1 MTLPSRRASI
11 AGMHAVITPGPGGG
25 RKLRQSGFSLVITLS
40 MLVLLTTVA
49 VGLMGLAS
57 ISLRTSG
64 ASEHRRIAQ
73 ANARLALC
81 LAIGALQKHAG
92 DDRRVT
98 GAAALLDASP
108 DSETADGIAEP
119 HWTGVW
125 RSTRGDGSS
134 WYEHGSNAGGT
145 LDRRWQ
151 DDWDAEEEVEAWLV
165 SGNEEQG
172 SRREPMSGGGRD
184 FIELVSEEGA
194 GGVAANRVTVP
205 RVALGEA
212 NEERGGYAWWVGDL
226 GTKAN
231 LATPDRFAAQDL
243 DAGGGE
249 GWRRVMMAQDAEH
262 PEDPL
267 AAEIRP
273 LLVDRKTLELAAGG
287 EQAAGFHDFTTGSA
301 GVLSNTLEGGL
312 KRDLSVYLASNGRVA
327 PKSAG
332 GKLLAGL
339 QDSDNLVGP
348 ANTTDAEA
356 RGISFARHRQRL
368 VSPKFGLLRSWANVG
383 SGVSFRA
390 PSLAQMN
397 PKLEPRPGEMADS
410 YDDTNPKPTAIKEMD
425 QTSLMPVL
433 SEASIYYSISYYD
446 RGPGQTNR
454 YGLRV
459 HLYPRVV
466 LWNPYNAKLRVNPTA
481 ICLFVNGSKTFELE
495 LSDGKRE
502 VFGMTLGRGG
512 AQRGSLLFSLDGVTM
527 GPGQSL
533 VFSPSGAQAYQ
544 NARPSGNFLSAGQVP
559 DVNRFFHLDSQ
570 THGPGFLTHVLP
582 VQGDAVRW
590 TSGGKSLT
598 DGGVPALP
606 IQFREVALSQ
616 AYGSEFQ
623 FQADDYRML
632 WKNSGSGSGWS
643 DADFDKMPMLQFVS
657 CALQYGDN
665 DELPVIWSEKMPV
678 PVEQTG
684 ASKPDGLF
692 QAPDRRTRDG
702 FRLRWFDEHASNR
715 LGSGSLSGTAHF
727 ENAPL
732 ANWNVRSTYSLRSPW
747 ENLSDSVPAF
757 FGAYTRDLFDDAVSW
772 NGMQPVASSGGA
784 TGFPFGQPIEGTG
797 SYILFD
803 VPRSGTGIVSPGMF
817 QHVKMSEFTWHPS
830 YAFGNS
836 LVDPRIGREG
846 TELERRS
853 LNNRSNGGWNRYTIG
868 WANDG
873 RSDDQDKWA
882 FYARNLLQ
890 NVVSDRPGDEQSV
903 SYDLSF
909 ELNHNFWDRHFLS
922 AGDSNRWTRFVQDP
936 LSNPL
941 PNGRLQA
948 VKGSAGPLEDCIGD
962 LHLAAGSLLVD
973 GAFNINSTRK
983 QAWKA
988 MLLSTRDTTSG
999 GRAAFPRLL
1008 NPPGSDGSAAT
1019 PGSEDSWTGFR
1030 SLSDEEA
1037 DELAEAIVTEV
1048 KTRGPFLSMGDFV
1061 NRRLKDDPT
1070 GDKGALQA
1078 AIDRTSINRAY
1089 EQAQPLDN
1097 SKELPNYYH
1106 RDNIA
1111 DPTRFS
1117 QTLQPDTKAWGM
1129 PGHLT
1134 QADLLQVLG
1143 PALAARS
1150 DTFLIRAYGESRD
1163 GKGNVLGRAW
1173 CEATVQRVPQPL
1185 HPDELGLNP
1194 ADPDSGRDFG
1204 RRFVT
1209 VAFRWLSKEEI

>member
-1 MTLPSRRASI
+1 
-11 AGMHAVITPGPGGG
+11 MHAVITPARSSG

-40 MLVLLTTVA
+40 MLVLLTTVS
-49 VGLMGLAS
+49 VGLLGLAS

-73 ANARLALC
+73 ANARLALL

-98 GAAALLDASP
+98 GDAALLDASP
-108 DSETADGIAEP
+108 DSENADGVTEP

-125 RSTRGDGSS
+125 RSTRPDGSS

-145 LDRRWQ
+145 LDRRWES
-151 DDWDAEEEVEAWLV
+151 DWSAEDEVEAWLV
-165 SGNEEQG
+165 SGNENQG
-172 SRREPMSGGGRD
+172 TRHEPTSGGSRD
-184 FIELVSEEGA
+184 FIELVSEDGA
-194 GGVAANRVTVP
+194 GGVAANRVSVP
-205 RVALGEA
+205 RVALGKA
-212 NEERGGYAWWVGDL
+212 NEESGGYAWWVGDL

-231 LATPDRFAAQDL
+231 LATPDPYADQEL
-243 DAGGGE
+243 EPSGGE

-273 LLVDRKTLELAAGG
+273 LLVDRKTLELAAGKD
-287 EQAAGFHDFTTGSA
+287 QAEGFHDFTTSSA

-327 PKSAG
+327 AKSAG
-332 GKLLAGL
+332 GKMLAGL

-348 ANTTDAEA
+348 ANVADAEA
-356 RGISFARHRQRL
+356 RDISFARYRQRM
-368 VSPKFGLLRSWANVG
+368 VSPKFGLLRSWAKLG
-383 SGVSFRA
+383 DEASFRT
-390 PSLAQMN
+390 PSLTQIA
-397 PKLEPRPGEMADS
+397 PKPEPQPGEMADS
-410 YDDTNPKPTAIKEMD
+410 YDDSNVKPVAIKELD
-425 QTSLMPVL
+425 QSGLMPVL

-446 RGPGQTNR
+446 RGPGQTNP
-454 YGLRV
+454 YGLRI

-466 LWNPYNAKLRVNPTA
+466 LWNPYNTRLRVNPTA
-481 ICLFVNGSKTFELE
+481 ICLFINGSKTFELE
-495 LSDGKRE
+495 LADGKRE

-512 AQRGSLLFSLDGVTM
+512 AQRGSLLFSLAGMTM

-533 VFSPSGAQAYQ
+533 VLSPSGAQAYQ
-544 NARPSGNFLSAGQVP
+544 NATPSSNGLTVGQVP

-570 THGPGFLTHVLP
+570 SHGPSFLSHVLP

-590 TSGGKSLT
+590 TSGGKSLA
-598 DGGVPALP
+598 DSSVPSP
-606 IQFREVALSQ
+606 PVQFREIALSK
-616 AYGSEFQ
+616 AYGSELQ

-632 WKNSGSGSGWS
+632 WKDSGRAGAWT

-665 DELPVIWSEKMPV
+665 DELPVVWSERMPV

-684 ASKPDGLF
+684 AGKPDGLF

-715 LGSGSLSGTAHF
+715 LGSGSLAGTAHF
-727 ENAPL
+727 DNAPL

-747 ENLSDSVPAF
+747 ENLSDSIPAF

-817 QHVKMSEFTWHPS
+817 QHVKMSEFIWHPS

-836 LVDPRIGREG
+836 LVDPRVGRTG

-868 WANDG
+868 WADDG

-909 ELNHNFWDRHFLS
+909 ELNHSFWDRYFLS
-922 AGDSNRWTRFVQDP
+922 AGDSGRWARFAEDP
-936 LSNPL
+936 LKNPL
-941 PNGRLQA
+941 PNGRLHP
-948 VKGSAGPLEDCIGD
+948 VKGSAGTPEDGLGD
-962 LHLAAGSLLVD
+962 LHLAAGSLMVD
-973 GAFNINSTRK
+973 GAFNVNSTRK

-988 MLLSTRDTTSG
+988 MLLSTCGTISED
-999 GRAAFPRLL
+999 RAAFPRLL
-1008 NPPGSDGSAAT
+1008 NPPGSDGSAAS
-1019 PGSEDSWTGFR
+1019 PGSTDSWTGFR
-1030 SLSDEEA
+1030 SLTEEEA

-1078 AIDRTSINRAY
+1078 AIDRTSINRSY
-1089 EQAQPLDN
+1089 DQAQPLDN

-1111 DPTRFS
+1111 DPTRFN
-1117 QTLQPDTKAWGM
+1117 QMLQPDTKAWGM

-1143 PALAARS
+1143 PALSARS
-1150 DTFLIRAYGESRD
+1150 DTFLIRAYGESKD
-1163 GKGNVLGRAW
+1163 GKGKVQGRAW

-1185 HPDELGLNP
+1185 DPDGLGLNP
-1194 ADPDSGRDFG
+1194 AEPDSGRNFG

>member
-1 MTLPSRRASI
+1 
-11 AGMHAVITPGPGGG
+11 MHAVTTFPVPSGG
-25 RKLRQSGFSLVITLS
+25 RGLRRSGFSLVITLS
-40 MLVLLTTVA
+40 MLVLLTTVS
-49 VGLMGLAS
+49 VGLLGLAS

-73 ANARLALC
+73 ANARLALQ

-98 GAAALLDASP
+98 GDAALLDSSP
-108 DSETADGIAEP
+108 DSEGVDGVTEP

-125 RSTRGDGSS
+125 RSTRDDGSS
-134 WYEHGSNAGGT
+134 WYEQGSNAGGT
-145 LDRRWQ
+145 LDRRWEN
-151 DDWDAEEEVEAWLV
+151 DWSAEEEVKAWLV
-165 SGNEEQG
+165 SGNENDG
-172 SRREPMSGGGRD
+172 TRHEPTSGGGRD
-184 FIELVSEEGA
+184 FIELVSKKGG
-194 GGVAANRVTVP
+194 GGVEANRVTVP
-205 RVALGEA
+205 RVKLGGSNKES
-212 NEERGGYAWWVGDL
+212 GGYAWWVGDC

-231 LATPDRFAAQDL
+231 LATPDRFADQKL
-243 DAGGGE
+243 DSRGGE

-262 PEDPL
+262 PDDPL
-267 AAEIRP
+267 AGDVRS
-273 LLVDRKTLELAAGG
+273 LLVDRKTLELAAG
-287 EQAAGFHDFTTGSA
+287 EDQAAGFHDFTTGSA
-301 GVLSNTLEGGL
+301 GVLSNCLEGGL
-312 KRDLSVYLASNGRVA
+312 KRDLSVYLASTGRVA
-327 PKSAG
+327 FKSAG
-332 GKLLAGL
+332 GRTLLGV

-356 RGISFARHRQRL
+356 QGVNIARHRQRL
-368 VSPKFGLLRSWANVG
+368 ASPKFGLLRSWAKLS
-383 SGVSFRA
+383 SGASFRN
-390 PSLAQMN
+390 PSLSQLN
-397 PKLEPRPGEMADS
+397 PKAEPRPGEMSDS
-410 YDDTNPKPTAIKEMD
+410 YDDTNPKPVAIKEMD
-425 QTSLMPVL
+425 QSALMPVL
-433 SEASIYYSISYYD
+433 AEASIYYSISYYD
-446 RGPGQTNR
+446 RGTPPGQTNA

-466 LWNPYNAKLRVNPTA
+466 LWNPYNTKLRVNTTA
-481 ICLFVNGSKTFELE
+481 LCLFINGSKTFEVE
-495 LSDGKRE
+495 LTNGKRE

-512 AQRGSLLFSLDGVTM
+512 AQRGSLLFSLAGTTM
-527 GPGQSL
+527 APGQSL
-533 VFSPSGAQAYQ
+533 VLSPAGAQAYQ
-544 NARPSGNFLSAGQVP
+544 NATPSRNLLSSGQTP
-559 DVNRFFHLDSQ
+559 DVNRFFHLDAQ
-570 THGPGFLTHVLP
+570 THGPGFLKHVLP
-582 VQGDAVRW
+582 VQGATGGW
-590 TSGGKSLT
+590 SSGGKALADS
-598 DGGVPALP
+598 GVPSPPL
-606 IQFREVALSQ
+606 QFREVALSS
-616 AYGSEFQ
+616 AYGSELQ

-632 WKNSGSGSGWS
+632 WKSADNAGGWT

-665 DELPVIWSEKMPV
+665 DELPVVWSERMPV

-684 ASKPDGLF
+684 ANQPTGLF
-692 QAPDRRTRDG
+692 LPPDRRTRDG

-715 LGSGSLSGTAHF
+715 LGAGSLSGTALF
-727 ENAPL
+727 DNAPI
-732 ANWNVRSTYSLRSPW
+732 ANWNVRASYSIRSPW

-784 TGFPFGQPIEGTG
+784 TGFPFGQPIEGPG
-797 SYILFD
+797 NYILFD
-803 VPRSGTGIVSPGMF
+803 VPRSETGIVSPGMF
-817 QHVKMSEFTWHPS
+817 QHVKMSEFIWHPS

-836 LVDPRIGREG
+836 LVDPRVGRTG

-909 ELNHNFWDRHFLS
+909 ALNHNFWDRYFLS
-922 AGDSNRWTRFVQDP
+922 AGDPNRWARFAQDP
-936 LSNPL
+936 LGNPL

-948 VKGSAGPLEDCIGD
+948 IQGSAGSLEDSLGD
-962 LHLAAGSLLVD
+962 LHLAAASLMVD
-973 GAFNINSTRK
+973 GAFNVNSTRK

-988 MLLSTRDTTSG
+988 MLLSTRGTTSEN
-999 GRAAFPRLL
+999 RAAFPRLL
-1008 NPPGSDGSAAT
+1008 NPPGSDGSAAS
-1019 PGSEDSWTGFR
+1019 PGSSDSWTGFR
-1030 SLSDEEA
+1030 SLTDEEA
-1037 DELAEAIVTEV
+1037 DELAEAIVAEV
-1048 KTRGPFLSMGDFV
+1048 KTRGPFLSLGDFV

-1078 AIDRTSINRAY
+1078 AIDRTSINRSY
-1089 EQAQPLDN
+1089 DQAQPLDN

-1111 DPTRFS
+1111 DPTRFN

-1143 PALAARS
+1143 PALSARS
-1150 DTFLIRAYGESRD
+1150 DTFMIRAYGESLD
-1163 GKGNVLGRAW
+1163 GSGKVQGRAW
-1173 CEATVQRVPQPL
+1173 CEATIQRVPQPL
-1185 HPDELGLNP
+1185 DPDNLGLNP

-1204 RRFVT
+1204 RRFLT
-1209 VAFRWLSKEEI
+1209 VSFRWLSPEEI